1 MSSARA
7 NLPVG
12 MHVEPN
18 MCSIRAACK
27 HPIEPLIVRP
37 EGDFSLIE
45 GHPPALPT
53 QLDALADR
61 FSNV

>member
-1 MSSARA
+1 
-7 NLPVG
+7 
-12 MHVEPN
+12 